1 MAIFI
6 ARESLA
12 LSKIA
17 MICNNTIFE
26 GLMED

>member
-1 MAIFI
+1 MATSI

-12 LSKIA
+12 LSQIA
-17 MICNNTIFE
+17 MIRNNTIFE